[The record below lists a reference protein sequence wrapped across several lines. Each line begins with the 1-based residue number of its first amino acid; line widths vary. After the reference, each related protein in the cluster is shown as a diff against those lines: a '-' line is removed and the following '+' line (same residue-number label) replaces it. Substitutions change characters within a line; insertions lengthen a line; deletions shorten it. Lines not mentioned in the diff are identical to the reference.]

1 VGHYSYDETSPVMDA
16 LKTYFDMASCSKVL
30 GTTSVIAMLYE
41 QGYIGLDDLVSKY
54 LGDQYG
60 NNGGK
65 ATVTVRNCLL
75 HNAGYLPDPDPIYS
89 DASFGCPNTV
99 D

>member
-1 VGHYSYDETSPVMDA
+1 
-16 LKTYFDMASCSKVL
+16 MASCSKVL

-65 ATVTVRNCLL
+65 ATVTVRNC
-75 HNAGYLPDPDPIYS
+75 
-89 DASFGCPNTV
+89 
-99 D
+99 